1 MRKKVII
8 ISCVILGILLIVTGV
23 YVLPRLLRKFPDK
36 AAYATRS
43 ACYSDDGLYYMKA
56 DRLYFFDANTQK
68 SAVVCSKANCNHD
81 SEDCNAYIEGANMFM
96 YYDGYVYVSSFVVDV
111 NSDNGEVEYNGGV
124 SLDGIS
130 SDGSKRVN
138 IYSADSGAV
147 LSVKAIDG
155 DIYFTAYKFRNEKD
169 FTDPIHDNYLYK
181 YDLRWNKSTCLYEH
195 NADSEGEDSSA
206 LEIAEGDSKDIY
218 ILHSWCTDNSN
229 LESDSYVDLFKLE
242 DDQMKLMDS
251 WENVDRIRIVDNEEK
266 GIIVVNEQG
275 EDATTIIYEFKN
287 GKIGETELMR
297 ELRGVAYRMHGYLS
311 VVDTDYKKLLYDIK
325 NNKYYIANTTF
336 TEEGTY
342 ISDILDID
350 EEHNRIYI
358 DNHDYTG
365 MLPGTVY
372 TEDLSDF
379 GVVDFDVFRDTF
391 YTELDDLTDE
401 QRKQFDAMDWIVIGE
416 R

>member
-206 LEIAEGDSKDIY
+206 LEIADGDSKDIY

-275 EDATTIIYEFKN
+275 EDAATIIYEFKN

-372 TEDLSDF
+372 TKDLSDF

>member
-8 ISCVILGILLIVTGV
+8 ISCVILGILPIVTGV

-81 SEDCNAYIEGANMFM
+81 SEDCNAYIEGTNMFM

-181 YDLRWNKSTCLYEH
+181 YDLRWNKRTCLYEH

-251 WENVDRIRIVDNEEK
+251 WENVDRIRIMDNEEK

-275 EDATTIIYEFKN
+275 EDAATIIYEFKN

-372 TEDLSDF
+372 YEDLSDQ
-379 GVVDFDVFRDTF
+379 GMADFDVFRDTF

-401 QRKQFDAMDWIVIGE
+401 QRKQLDAMDWIVIGE

>member
-8 ISCVILGILLIVTGV
+8 ISCVILGILLIATGV
-23 YVLPRLLRKFPDK
+23 YVIPRLLRKFPDK

-218 ILHSWCTDNSN
+218 ILHSWCTDNSD

-242 DDQMKLMDS
+242 DDQMNLMDS
-251 WENVDRIRIVDNEEK
+251 WENVDRIRIMDNEEK

-275 EDATTIIYEFKN
+275 EDAATLIYEFKN

-372 TEDLSDF
+372 YEDLSDQ
-379 GVVDFDVFRDTF
+379 GMADFDVFRDTF

-401 QRKQFDAMDWIVIGE
+401 QRKQLDAMDWIVIGE
-416 R
+416 K

>member
-401 QRKQFDAMDWIVIGE
+401 QRKQLDAMDWIVIGE

>member
-43 ACYSDDGLYYMKA
+43 ACYSYDGLYYMKA

-124 SLDGIS
+124 SLDSIS

-181 YDLRWNKSTCLYEH
+181 YDLRWNKCTCLYEH

-251 WENVDRIRIVDNEEK
+251 WENVDRIRIMDNEEK

-275 EDATTIIYEFKN
+275 EDAATLIYEFKN

-372 TEDLSDF
+372 YEDLSDQ
-379 GVVDFDVFRDTF
+379 GMADFDVFRDTF

-401 QRKQFDAMDWIVIGE
+401 QRKQFDAMDWIVIG
-416 R
+416 

>member
-218 ILHSWCTDNSN
+218 ILHSWCTDNSD

-242 DDQMKLMDS
+242 DDQMNLMDS
-251 WENVDRIRIVDNEEK
+251 WENVDRIRIMDNEEK
-266 GIIVVNEQG
+266 VIIVVNEQG
-275 EDATTIIYEFKN
+275 EDAATLIYEFKN

-311 VVDTDYKKLLYDIK
+311 VVDTDYKKLIYDIK

>member
-372 TEDLSDF
+372 YEDLSDQ
-379 GVVDFDVFRDTF
+379 GMADFDVFRDTF

-401 QRKQFDAMDWIVIGE
+401 QRKQLDAMDWIVIGE
-416 R
+416 K

>member
-1 MRKKVII
+1 MRKKIII
-8 ISCVILGILLIVTGV
+8 ISCVILGILLIGTGA
-23 YVLPRLLRKFPDK
+23 YVIPRLLRKFPDK
-36 AAYATRS
+36 AAYATGS

-96 YYDGYVYVSSFVVDV
+96 YYDGYVYVSSFVVDA

-206 LEIAEGDSKDIY
+206 LEIADGDSKDIY
-218 ILHSWCTDNSN
+218 ILHSWCTDNSD

-242 DDQMKLMDS
+242 DDQMKLMNG
-251 WENVDRIRIVDNEEK
+251 WENVDRIRIMDNEEK
-266 GIIVVNEQG
+266 GVIVVNEQG
-275 EDATTIIYEFKN
+275 EDAATIIYEFKN

-311 VVDTDYKKLLYDIK
+311 VVDTDYRKLLYDIK

-372 TEDLSDF
+372 YEDLSDY

-416 R
+416 K

>member
-36 AAYATRS
+36 AAYATGS

-195 NADSEGEDSSA
+195 NADSAGEDSSA

-372 TEDLSDF
+372 YEDLSDQ
-379 GVVDFDVFRDTF
+379 GMADFDVFRDTF

>member
-36 AAYATRS
+36 VAYATRS

-251 WENVDRIRIVDNEEK
+251 WENVDRIRIMDNEEK

-275 EDATTIIYEFKN
+275 EDAATLIYEFKN

-372 TEDLSDF
+372 YEDLSDQ
-379 GVVDFDVFRDTF
+379 GMADFDVFRDTF

-401 QRKQFDAMDWIVIGE
+401 QRKQFDAMDWIVIG
-416 R
+416 

>member
-372 TEDLSDF
+372 YEDLSDQ
-379 GVVDFDVFRDTF
+379 GMADFDVFRDTF

-401 QRKQFDAMDWIVIGE
+401 QRKQLDAMDWIVIG
-416 R
+416 

>member
-169 FTDPIHDNYLYK
+169 FTDTIHDNYLYK

-251 WENVDRIRIVDNEEK
+251 WENVDRIRIMDNEEK

-275 EDATTIIYEFKN
+275 EDAATIIYEFKN

-372 TEDLSDF
+372 YEDLSDQ
-379 GVVDFDVFRDTF
+379 GMADFDVFRDTF

>member
-23 YVLPRLLRKFPDK
+23 YVLPRLLRKFSDK

-181 YDLRWNKSTCLYEH
+181 YDLRWNKRTCLYEH

-242 DDQMKLMDS
+242 DDQMQLMDS
-251 WENVDRIRIVDNEEK
+251 WENVDRIRIMDNEEK

-275 EDATTIIYEFKN
+275 EDAATIIYEFKN

-372 TEDLSDF
+372 YEDLSDQ
-379 GVVDFDVFRDTF
+379 GMADFDVFRDTF

>member
-43 ACYSDDGLYYMKA
+43 ACYSYDGLYYMKA

-124 SLDGIS
+124 SLDSIS

-251 WENVDRIRIVDNEEK
+251 WENVDRIRIMDNEEK

-275 EDATTIIYEFKN
+275 EDAATLIYEFKN

-372 TEDLSDF
+372 YEDLSDQ
-379 GVVDFDVFRDTF
+379 GMADFDVFRDTF

-401 QRKQFDAMDWIVIGE
+401 QRKQLDAMDWIVIG
-416 R
+416 

>member
-138 IYSADSGAV
+138 IYSAD
-147 LSVKAIDG
+147 LCNC
-155 DIYFTAYKFRNEKD
+155 FFRCQYKHQGCRAQKYSFC
-169 FTDPIHDNYLYK
+169 FHDHL
-181 YDLRWNKSTCLYEH
+181 
-195 NADSEGEDSSA
+195 
-206 LEIAEGDSKDIY
+206 
-218 ILHSWCTDNSN
+218 
-229 LESDSYVDLFKLE
+229 
-242 DDQMKLMDS
+242 
-251 WENVDRIRIVDNEEK
+251 
-266 GIIVVNEQG
+266 
-275 EDATTIIYEFKN
+275 
-287 GKIGETELMR
+287 
-297 ELRGVAYRMHGYLS
+297 
-311 VVDTDYKKLLYDIK
+311 
-325 NNKYYIANTTF
+325 
-336 TEEGTY
+336 
-342 ISDILDID
+342 
-350 EEHNRIYI
+350 
-358 DNHDYTG
+358 
-365 MLPGTVY
+365 
-372 TEDLSDF
+372 
-379 GVVDFDVFRDTF
+379 
-391 YTELDDLTDE
+391 
-401 QRKQFDAMDWIVIGE
+401 
-416 R
+416 

>member
-372 TEDLSDF
+372 YEDLSDQ
-379 GVVDFDVFRDTF
+379 GMADFDVFRDTF

-401 QRKQFDAMDWIVIGE
+401 QRKQFDAMDWIVIG
-416 R
+416 

>member
-372 TEDLSDF
+372 TEDMSDY

>member
-181 YDLRWNKSTCLYEH
+181 YDLRWNKSTCLYEN

-218 ILHSWCTDNSN
+218 ILYSWCTDNSN

-372 TEDLSDF
+372 YEDLSDQ
-379 GVVDFDVFRDTF
+379 GMADFDVFRDTF

>member
-23 YVLPRLLRKFPDK
+23 YVLPRLLRRFPDK
-36 AAYATRS
+36 AAYATYLK
-43 ACYSDDGLYYMKA
+43 CYSEDGLYYKKGNKIYFLDA
-56 DRLYFFDANTQK
+56 DTHK

-96 YYDGYVYVSSFVVDV
+96 YYDGYVYVSSFVVDA
-111 NSDNGEVEYNGGV
+111 NSDNGEVEFFGGAR
-124 SLDGIS
+124 LDGIS
-130 SDGSKRVN
+130 CDGSKRVN
-138 IYSADSGAV
+138 IYNADCGAV

-169 FTDPIHDNYLYK
+169 FTDPVHDNYLYK
-181 YDLRWNKSTCLYEH
+181 YDLRWNKSTCLYEY
-195 NADSEGEDSSA
+195 NDDSESQYSSA
-206 LEIAEGDSKDIY
+206 LEIAEGDSKNIY
-218 ILHSWCTDNSN
+218 IQHSWCTDSSGSEPDIN
-229 LESDSYVDLFKLE
+229 VDLFKLE
-242 DDQMKLMDS
+242 DDQMQLLDS
-251 WENVDRIRIVDNEEK
+251 WENVYWINVLDNEEYGIASVK
-266 GIIVVNEQG
+266 GQE
-275 EDATTIIYEFKN
+275 EDADTIIYEFKDD
-287 GKIGETELMR
+287 KIGETELMR
-297 ELRGVAYRMHGYLS
+297 IKDGYGDIMHEYIS
-311 VVDTDYKKLLYDIK
+311 VVNTDYKKLLYDIK

-342 ISDILDID
+342 ISDVHDID

-372 TEDLSDF
+372 TEDMSDY

>member
-23 YVLPRLLRKFPDK
+23 YVLPRLLRKFPDEV
-36 AAYATRS
+36 AYATRS

-275 EDATTIIYEFKN
+275 EDAATIIYEFKN

-372 TEDLSDF
+372 YEDLSDQ
-379 GVVDFDVFRDTF
+379 GMADFDVFRDTF

>member
-218 ILHSWCTDNSN
+218 ILHSWCTDNSD

-242 DDQMKLMDS
+242 DDQMNLMDS
-251 WENVDRIRIVDNEEK
+251 WENVDRIRIMDNEEK

-275 EDATTIIYEFKN
+275 EDAATLIYEFKN

-311 VVDTDYKKLLYDIK
+311 VVDTDYKKLIYDIK

-401 QRKQFDAMDWIVIGE
+401 QRKQLDAMDWIVIGE
-416 R
+416 K

>member
-206 LEIAEGDSKDIY
+206 LEIADGDSKDIY

-275 EDATTIIYEFKN
+275 EDAATIIYEFKN

-372 TEDLSDF
+372 YEDLSDQ
-379 GVVDFDVFRDTF
+379 GMADFDVFRDTF

>member
-23 YVLPRLLRKFPDK
+23 YVIPRLLRKFPDK
-36 AAYATRS
+36 AAYATGS

-251 WENVDRIRIVDNEEK
+251 WENVDRIRIMDNEEK

-275 EDATTIIYEFKN
+275 EDAATIIYEFKN

-372 TEDLSDF
+372 YEDLSDQ
-379 GVVDFDVFRDTF
+379 GMADFDVFRDTF

>member
-23 YVLPRLLRKFPDK
+23 YLLPRLLRKFPDK

-372 TEDLSDF
+372 YEDLSDQ
-379 GVVDFDVFRDTF
+379 GMADFDVFRDTF

-401 QRKQFDAMDWIVIGE
+401 QRKQFDAMDWIVIG
-416 R
+416 

>member
-23 YVLPRLLRKFPDK
+23 YVIPRLLRKFPDK
-36 AAYATRS
+36 AAYATGS

-242 DDQMKLMDS
+242 DDLMKLMDS
-251 WENVDRIRIVDNEEK
+251 WENVDRIRIMDNEEK

-275 EDATTIIYEFKN
+275 EGAATIIYEFKN

-372 TEDLSDF
+372 YEDLSDQ
-379 GVVDFDVFRDTF
+379 GMADFDVFRDTF

>member
-43 ACYSDDGLYYMKA
+43 ACYSDDGLYYKKGNK
-56 DRLYFFDANTQK
+56 LYFLDADTHK

-372 TEDLSDF
+372 YEDLSDQ
-379 GVVDFDVFRDTF
+379 GMADFDVFRDTF

-401 QRKQFDAMDWIVIGE
+401 QRKQFDAMDWIVIG
-416 R
+416 

>member
-36 AAYATRS
+36 AAYATGS

-251 WENVDRIRIVDNEEK
+251 WENVDRIRIMDNEEK

-275 EDATTIIYEFKN
+275 EDAATLIYEFKN

-372 TEDLSDF
+372 YEDLSDQ
-379 GVVDFDVFRDTF
+379 GMADFDVFRDTF

>member
-43 ACYSDDGLYYMKA
+43 ACYSYDGLYYMKA

-124 SLDGIS
+124 SLDSIS

-181 YDLRWNKSTCLYEH
+181 YDLRWNKSTCLYEN

-251 WENVDRIRIVDNEEK
+251 WENVDRIRIMDNEEK

-275 EDATTIIYEFKN
+275 EDAATLIYEFKN

-401 QRKQFDAMDWIVIGE
+401 QRKQLDAMDWIVIG
-416 R
+416 

>member
-1 MRKKVII
+1 MRKKIII
-8 ISCVILGILLIVTGV
+8 ISCVILGILLIATGV
-23 YVLPRLLRKFPDK
+23 YVIPRLLRRFPDK
-36 AAYATRS
+36 AAYATYLK
-43 ACYSDDGLYYMKA
+43 CYSEDGLYYKKGNKIYFLDA
-56 DRLYFFDANTQK
+56 DTHK

-372 TEDLSDF
+372 YEDLSDQ
-379 GVVDFDVFRDTF
+379 GMADFDVFRDTF

>member
-43 ACYSDDGLYYMKA
+43 ACYSYDGLYYMKA

-124 SLDGIS
+124 SLDSIS

-251 WENVDRIRIVDNEEK
+251 WENVDRIRIMDNEEK

-275 EDATTIIYEFKN
+275 EDAATLIYEFKN

-372 TEDLSDF
+372 YEDLSDQ
-379 GVVDFDVFRDTF
+379 GMADFDVFRDTF

-401 QRKQFDAMDWIVIGE
+401 QRKQFDAMDWIVIG
-416 R
+416 

>member
-218 ILHSWCTDNSN
+218 ILHSWCTDNSD

-242 DDQMKLMDS
+242 DDQMNLMDS
-251 WENVDRIRIVDNEEK
+251 WENVDRIRIMDNEEK

-275 EDATTIIYEFKN
+275 EDAATLIYEFKN

-311 VVDTDYKKLLYDIK
+311 VVDTDYKKLIYDIK

>member
-36 AAYATRS
+36 VAYATRS

-275 EDATTIIYEFKN
+275 EDAATIIYEFKN

-372 TEDLSDF
+372 YEDLSDQ
-379 GVVDFDVFRDTF
+379 GMADFDVFRDTF

-401 QRKQFDAMDWIVIGE
+401 QRKQLDAMDWIVIGE

>member
-23 YVLPRLLRKFPDK
+23 YVIPRLLRKFPDK
-36 AAYATRS
+36 AAYATYS
-43 ACYSDDGLYYMKA
+43 NCYSEDGLYYKKGNK
-56 DRLYFFDANTQK
+56 LYFLDADTHK

-81 SEDCNAYIEGANMFM
+81 SEDCNAYIEGAGMLM
-96 YYDGYVYVSSFVVDV
+96 YYDGYVYVESGVTDATSENGVVEFT
-111 NSDNGEVEYNGGV
+111 GWAR
-124 SLDGIS
+124 LDGIS

-218 ILHSWCTDNSN
+218 ILHSWCTDNSD

-242 DDQMKLMDS
+242 DDQMNLMDS
-251 WENVDRIRIVDNEEK
+251 WENVDRIRIMDNEEK

-275 EDATTIIYEFKN
+275 EDAATLIYEFKN

-311 VVDTDYKKLLYDIK
+311 VVDTDYKKLIYDIK

>member
-36 AAYATRS
+36 VAYATRS

-275 EDATTIIYEFKN
+275 EDAATIIYEFKN

-372 TEDLSDF
+372 YEDLSDF

-401 QRKQFDAMDWIVIGE
+401 QRKQLDAMDWIVIGE

>member
-1 MRKKVII
+1 
-8 ISCVILGILLIVTGV
+8 
-23 YVLPRLLRKFPDK
+23 
-36 AAYATRS
+36 
-43 ACYSDDGLYYMKA
+43 
-56 DRLYFFDANTQK
+56 
-68 SAVVCSKANCNHD
+68 
-81 SEDCNAYIEGANMFM
+81 
-96 YYDGYVYVSSFVVDV
+96 
-111 NSDNGEVEYNGGV
+111 
-124 SLDGIS
+124 
-130 SDGSKRVN
+130 
-138 IYSADSGAV
+138 
-147 LSVKAIDG
+147 
-155 DIYFTAYKFRNEKD
+155 
-169 FTDPIHDNYLYK
+169 
-181 YDLRWNKSTCLYEH
+181 
-195 NADSEGEDSSA
+195 
-206 LEIAEGDSKDIY
+206 
-218 ILHSWCTDNSN
+218 
-229 LESDSYVDLFKLE
+229 
-242 DDQMKLMDS
+242 MKLMDS

-372 TEDLSDF
+372 TEDMSDY

>member
-1 MRKKVII
+1 
-8 ISCVILGILLIVTGV
+8 
-23 YVLPRLLRKFPDK
+23 
-36 AAYATRS
+36 
-43 ACYSDDGLYYMKA
+43 
-56 DRLYFFDANTQK
+56 
-68 SAVVCSKANCNHD
+68 
-81 SEDCNAYIEGANMFM
+81 
-96 YYDGYVYVSSFVVDV
+96 
-111 NSDNGEVEYNGGV
+111 
-124 SLDGIS
+124 
-130 SDGSKRVN
+130 
-138 IYSADSGAV
+138 
-147 LSVKAIDG
+147 
-155 DIYFTAYKFRNEKD
+155 
-169 FTDPIHDNYLYK
+169 
-181 YDLRWNKSTCLYEH
+181 
-195 NADSEGEDSSA
+195 
-206 LEIAEGDSKDIY
+206 
-218 ILHSWCTDNSN
+218 
-229 LESDSYVDLFKLE
+229 
-242 DDQMKLMDS
+242 MKLMDS

-372 TEDLSDF
+372 YEDLSDQ
-379 GVVDFDVFRDTF
+379 GMADFDVFRDTF

>member
-23 YVLPRLLRKFPDK
+23 YVLPRLLRKFLDK

-218 ILHSWCTDNSN
+218 ILHSWCTDNSD

-242 DDQMKLMDS
+242 DDQMNLMDS
-251 WENVDRIRIVDNEEK
+251 WENVDRIRIMDNEEK

-275 EDATTIIYEFKN
+275 EDAATLIYEFKN

-372 TEDLSDF
+372 YEDLSDQ
-379 GVVDFDVFRDTF
+379 GMADFDVFRDTF